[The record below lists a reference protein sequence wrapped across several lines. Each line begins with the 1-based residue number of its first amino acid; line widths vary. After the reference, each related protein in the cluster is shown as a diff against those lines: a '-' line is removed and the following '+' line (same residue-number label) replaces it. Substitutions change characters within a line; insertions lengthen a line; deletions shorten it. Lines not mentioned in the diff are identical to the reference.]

1 MPKRTVRVP
10 REGRP
15 FVEPGSHGRR
25 ANVRPLPGFTPGWAG
40 RMQASFAGASEVMV
54 KVTGGG
60 RDAGGVAAHMAYI
73 DRHGKLEL
81 ETDEGRVLQGKGVA
95 QALVRDWGLDYGEAP
110 GAPHSRRKRDP
121 GEAGEARQG
130 PKQAFNIILS
140 MPPGTGPEKVLL
152 AAKKFAREN
161 FAYQHRYALALHDE
175 SVHGKHPHVHLVV
188 KAEHDYGGKRL
199 NPRKADLVRW
209 REQFAEYL
217 NELGVAATATRRHDR
232 GLAKT
237 TKKGPI
243 HRAAQ
248 RPPRPERASRH
259 ASDNA
264 LFGDSSFVQRQ
275 LVAVAKE
282 LKAHG
287 TIEDQTSYRQ
297 LLDLRGEVVERYREA
312 AAWCRSQGRE
322 TEAAR
327 FERELSRLPPV
338 RTEKQMLAERVFGAP
353 PPQSIRDGTRTPSRN
368 PPRTR

>member
-1 MPKRTVRVP
+1 
-10 REGRP
+10 
-15 FVEPGSHGRR
+15 
-25 ANVRPLPGFTPGWAG
+25 
-40 RMQASFAGASEVMV
+40 MQASFAGASEVMV
-54 KVTGGG
+54 KITGGG

-81 ETDEGRVLQGKGVA
+81 ETDQGEVLQGKGVA

-121 GEAGEARQG
+121 AEAGEARQG
-130 PKQAFNIILS
+130 PKQAFNLILS
-140 MPPGTGPEKVLL
+140 MPPGTDPQKVLL

-161 FAYQHRYALALHDE
+161 FAHQHRYAMALHDE

-188 KAEHDYGGKRL
+188 KAEHEYGGKRL
-199 NPRKADLVRW
+199 NPRKADLARW

-237 TKKGPI
+237 PKKSPI

-259 ASDNA
+259 APNNA
-264 LFGDSSFVQRQ
+264 LFGDSAFVQRQ

-287 TIEDQTSYRQ
+287 AIEDAASYQ
-297 LLDLRGEVVERYREA
+297 SLLELRGDVAERYRQA
-312 AAWCRSQGRE
+312 ATWCRSQGRE
-322 TEAAR
+322 ADAAR

-353 PPQSIRDGTRTPSRN
+353 PPRVPEVSPRTPPRE
-368 PPRTR
+368 PPLTR

>member
-1 MPKRTVRVP
+1 
-10 REGRP
+10 
-15 FVEPGSHGRR
+15 
-25 ANVRPLPGFTPGWAG
+25 
-40 RMQASFAGASEVMV
+40 MQASFSGASEVMV

-81 ETDEGRVLQGKGVA
+81 ETDQREVLQGKGVA

-121 GEAGEARQG
+121 GEAGELHQG
-130 PKQAFNIILS
+130 PKQAFNLILS
-140 MPPGTGPEKVLL
+140 MPPGTDPQKVLL

-161 FAYQHRYALALHDE
+161 FAHQHRYAMALHDE

-188 KAEHDYGGKRL
+188 KAEHEYGGKRL
-199 NPRKADLVRW
+199 NPRKADLARW

-237 TKKGPI
+237 HKKPGI
-243 HRAAQ
+243 ERAAQ
-248 RPPRPERASRH
+248 RPARPERRTSAAAH
-259 ASDNA
+259 H
-264 LFGDSSFVQRQ
+264 GDSSFLRRR
-275 LVAVAKE
+275 LVEVAKE

-287 TIEDQTSYRQ
+287 VIDDVDASRT
-297 LLDLRGEVVERYREA
+297 LLDLRGDVAERYRQA

-322 TEAAR
+322 AEAAR
-327 FERELSRLPPV
+327 FETALSRLPPV
-338 RTEKQMLAERVFGAP
+338 RTEKQLLAERVFGAP
-353 PPQSIRDGTRTPSRN
+353 PPQHLPEGPARTP
-368 PPRTR
+368 PPAPPLTR